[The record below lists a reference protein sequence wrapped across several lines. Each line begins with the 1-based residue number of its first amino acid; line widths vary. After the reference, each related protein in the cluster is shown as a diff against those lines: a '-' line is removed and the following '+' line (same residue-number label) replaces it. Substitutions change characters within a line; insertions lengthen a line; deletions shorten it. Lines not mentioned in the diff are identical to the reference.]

1 MLKSKA
7 RGAPKDIHIMDRLT
21 NSMIRETV
29 FSEGKMQLLY
39 GNPIGLAVTSRV
51 LTTRWLNALYGAYHD
66 SAASRSKIG
75 PFIDELNI
83 NLDEC
88 AQSLDSYRSFNDFF
102 ARKLK
107 ESARPIAGDERSVV
121 SPADGRMLVFP
132 HLQTESISHVKWAP
146 IRLLD
151 LFGTDSALAARYQ
164 GGACLIAR
172 LCPADY
178 HRFHFPV
185 SGRAG
190 PTRLVPGRLHSVSP
204 YALEQKIPVYCLNK
218 RTLTEI
224 QTPNAGTVLYMEIGA
239 LLVGSIVQTFA
250 PQTSFERGEEKGYF
264 KFGGSTVIVFFEPN
278 RITFDPD
285 LVQNSS
291 QHIETLVRMGEQIAV
306 IQS

>member
-1 MLKSKA
+1 MLKSKG
-7 RGAPKDIHIMDRLT
+7 RGVPKDIQIMDRLT
-21 NSMIRETV
+21 NALIRETV
-29 FSEGKMQLLY
+29 FSENKMQLLY

-51 LTTRWLNALYGAYHD
+51 LTTKWLNALYGAYHD
-66 SAASRSKIG
+66 SPASRSKIG
-75 PFIDELNI
+75 PFIDELHI

-88 AQSLDSYRSFNDFF
+88 AQSLDSYRSFNEFF

-107 ESARPIAGDERSVV
+107 DSARPIHGDERSVV

-132 HLQTESISHVKWAP
+132 QLQAESISHVKWAP

-151 LFGTDSALAARYQ
+151 LFGADTALAARYQ
-164 GGACLIAR
+164 GGSCLVAR

-185 SGRAG
+185 SGKAG
-190 PTRLVPGRLHSVSP
+190 PTRVVPGRLHSVSP
-204 YALEQKIPVYCLNK
+204 YALEQKIPVFALNK
-218 RTLTEI
+218 RTMTEI
-224 QTPNAGTVLYMEIGA
+224 ETPNAGTVLYMEIGA
-239 LLVGSIVQTFA
+239 LLVGSIVQTFTA
-250 PQTSFERGEEKGYF
+250 QKHFERGAEKGFF

-291 QHIETLVRMGEQIAV
+291 QHIETLVRMGEQVAI
-306 IQS
+306 IRS